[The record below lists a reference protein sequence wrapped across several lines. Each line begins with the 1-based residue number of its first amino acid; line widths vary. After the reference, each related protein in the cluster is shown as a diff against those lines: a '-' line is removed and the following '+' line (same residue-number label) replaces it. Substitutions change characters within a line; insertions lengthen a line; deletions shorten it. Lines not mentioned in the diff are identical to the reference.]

1 MIKSCHTITNIN
13 DIPSLSGMPYLQG
26 LICHSLRPKSS
37 LLTCVMAVH
46 STNLSNH
53 ALTAVIMILKDRN
66 SLYAIRVGGFMIA
79 AQFCTNKVSR
89 AHMIYVLITNVINTY
104 ALVNYIIY
112 IINMCPNKV
121 ISLSLSLYI
130 KIKM

>member
-1 MIKSCHTITNIN
+1 
-13 DIPSLSGMPYLQG
+13 MPYLQG
-26 LICHSLRPKSS
+26 LICHSLKPKSS

-46 STNLSNH
+46 STNH

-79 AQFCTNKVSR
+79 HNFALIRSPG
-89 AHMIYVLITNVINTY
+89 HIYVLITNVINTY
-104 ALVNYIIY
+104 ALVKYIIY

-121 ISLSLSLYI
+121 VSLSLSLYI